1 MPRPG
6 VTKIDAV
13 PATIYIVDDDI
24 SFAKLVAVNIAK
36 PGRYRTEAFD
46 SAAALFDRMSEEP
59 ADAIVTDLVMP
70 DVDGIAV
77 TQRIR
82 KVHPHMP
89 IFVLTAHPD
98 LDTAIEAL
106 KAGANDYLKKP
117 VNIDELTT
125 QLKRALAER
134 PLLEEAASLERD
146 RQATYSPSGILGDH
160 AKIEEVRQF
169 VHRVGAI
176 PHATVLLLG
185 ESGTG
190 KNLVAQAIHYSSQHA
205 KGRFIEVNC
214 SAIPEHL
221 LEAELFGHKRGAF
234 TDARESKRGLIELAD
249 GGTLFLDEIGDLS
262 QGLQAKLLNFLE
274 SRKFRRVGDTEE
286 REVTLSLTTATNR
299 NIEQLIA
306 AGKFRQDLYYRIRV
320 AEQEL
325 PPLREIKSDI
335 PIIAEHFRDL
345 FGREFG
351 KEVSSVSEEALHQL
365 QAWDWPGNVRE
376 LRNVLE
382 RAMIFA
388 DDGVIKP
395 AHLPALQTV
404 SGDASETG
412 TTDAVRIPR
421 RLSLPDVER
430 EYIRDALR
438 DSEGNLQRAAELLG
452 VSRKTLWEKRKK
464 HRLE

>member
-1 MPRPG
+1 MPQAG

-13 PATIYIVDDDI
+13 PATIYIVDDDH

-36 PGRYRTEAFD
+36 PGRYRTEAFN
-46 SAAALFDRMSEEP
+46 SAAELFERMSEEP
-59 ADAIVTDLVMP
+59 ADAIITDLVMP
-70 DVDGIAV
+70 EVDGIAV
-77 TQRIR
+77 TKRIR

-89 IFVLTAHPD
+89 IFVLTAHPE

-117 VNIDELTT
+117 PNIDELTT
-125 QLKRALAER
+125 HLKRALAER

-146 RQATYSPSGILGDH
+146 RQATFSPSGILGEH
-160 AKIEEVRQF
+160 PKIEEVRQF
-169 VHRVGAI
+169 VRQVAAI
-176 PHATVLLLG
+176 PRATVLLLG

-190 KNLVAQAIHYSSQHA
+190 KNLVAQAIHYSSPHA
-205 KGRFIEVNC
+205 KSKFVEVNC
-214 SAIPEHL
+214 SAIPDHL

-262 QGLQAKLLNFLE
+262 EGLQAKLLNFLE

-286 REVTLSLTTATNR
+286 REVKLSLTTATNR
-299 NIEQLIA
+299 NIEELVA
-306 AGKFRQDLYYRIRV
+306 SGRFREDLYYRIRV
-320 AEQEL
+320 AVQEL

-335 PIIAEHFRDL
+335 PTIAEHFREV
-345 FGREFG
+345 FCREFG
-351 KEVSSVSEEALHQL
+351 KDVAEISDDALQRL
-365 QAWDWPGNVRE
+365 QDWDWPGNVRE

-388 DDGVIKP
+388 DGGVIDD
-395 AHLPALQTV
+395 AHLPALQSA
-404 SGDASETG
+404 SGEVAAQDSG
-412 TTDAVRIPR
+412 AVRISR

-430 EYIRDALR
+430 EYIRDALA
-438 DSEGNLQRAAELLG
+438 DCEGNLQRAAEILG

-464 HRLE
+464 YGLE